1 MAGQSAARLEFKMFT
16 DEEVAD
22 MIGREVDLEG
32 VLNDLREY
40 YNDAE
45 YADETSVMTACQDFM
60 DIIENNLM

>member
-22 MIGREVDLEG
+22 MIGCGVDLAG

-45 YADETSVMTACQDFM
+45 YVDDTNVMTACQDFM

>member
-1 MAGQSAARLEFKMFT
+1 MFT

-22 MIGREVDLEG
+22 MIGCEVDLAG

-45 YADETSVMTACQDFM
+45 YVDDTSVMTACQDFM

>member
-1 MAGQSAARLEFKMFT
+1 MFT